1 MTRVLDILE
10 DYCNFKRLQYCRIDG
25 STDGESRDSQM
36 VEFNE
41 KDSEKFVFLLST
53 RAGGLGINLQTA
65 DIVIIYDSD
74 WNPQMDLQAM
84 DRAHRIGQKKQVRV
98 FRLITEGTVEE
109 KIVERAE
116 RKLYLD
122 AVVIQQGRLSG
133 QCKTMSKD
141 ELAMA
146 VRFGADEIFRSG
158 SEGTITDEDIDA
170 ILQRGEERTGELNKK
185 IKSDMQHNLRNFTM
199 DGKKDES
206 DLYAF
211 DGENYKKGKDGK
223 KGGGGLGGGAP
234 TMIDIGNRE
243 RKTVT
248 YNANEYYR
256 GQIDE
261 GDVKGNGERVT
272 RKHKPPQMHD
282 FQFFQQAR
290 IGALYEKEYEMELQ
304 RKTQIQMIREMR
316 VKETSER
323 REVSRARMM
332 EEAALRSAGLDD
344 DDDVG
349 GGRERT
355 VVRRRRRR

>member
-25 STDGESRDSQM
+25 NTDGESRDSQM

-41 KDSEKFVFLLST
+41 KDSEKFIFLLST

-199 DGKKDES
+199 DGKKEES

-211 DGENYKKGKDGK
+211 DGENYKKG
-223 KGGGGLGGGAP
+223 GGGGGGGGGAHDDQHRQP
-234 TMIDIGNRE
+234 GAQNRDL
-243 RKTVT
+243 
-248 YNANEYYR
+248 
-256 GQIDE
+256 QC
-261 GDVKGNGERVT
+261 ERVL
-272 RKHKPPQMHD
+272 PWAD
-282 FQFFQQAR
+282 
-290 IGALYEKEYEMELQ
+290 
-304 RKTQIQMIREMR
+304 
-316 VKETSER
+316 R
-323 REVSRARMM
+323 R
-332 EEAALRSAGLDD
+332 
-344 DDDVG
+344 
-349 GGRERT
+349 GGREGQRGAGDPET
-355 VVRRRRRR
+355 QTAADARFPVLPAGAHRRPVREGVRDGASAEDADSDDP